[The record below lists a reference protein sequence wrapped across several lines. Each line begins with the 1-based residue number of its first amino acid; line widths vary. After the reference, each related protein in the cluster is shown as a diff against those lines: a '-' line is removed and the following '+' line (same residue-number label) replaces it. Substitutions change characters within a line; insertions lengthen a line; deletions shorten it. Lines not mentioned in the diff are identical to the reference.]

1 MDQMRELVT
10 VEQAEQVIRLIAVV
24 LPAAGL
30 IVGAALGAARRR
42 LGRGV
47 GLGLVCG
54 ALGPALWALWRM
66 YSGIIGVYGLDS
78 VKGLLVNLGLFVG
91 IGVVVGLGVGLL
103 WRRGGLSRQRRGSSS
118 A

>member
-10 VEQAEQVIRLIAVV
+10 VEQAEHVIRLAAVG

-30 IVGAALGAARRR
+30 VVGAAVGAVRRR

-47 GLGLVCG
+47 GLGLLCG
-54 ALGPALWALWRM
+54 AVGPAVWGLWRM
-66 YSGIIGVYGLDS
+66 YNGIIGMYGLDS
-78 VKGLLVNLGLFVG
+78 VKGLFVSLGLFVG
-91 IGVVVGLGVGLL
+91 IGVVVGLGIGLL
-103 WRRGGLSRQRRGSSS
+103 WRRGGVGRERRGPSS